1 MNATMRSISTTAAP
15 AAVASSSRRR
25 STEGGDAEPGSESPS
40 ASPIELIVLAVNI
53 PPHAPS
59 PGHAFF
65 SIACS
70 SSSVIAPA
78 AQAPIASNTLVM
90 SRALPLR

>member
-1 MNATMRSISTTAAP
+1 
-15 AAVASSSRRR
+15 
-25 STEGGDAEPGSESPS
+25 
-40 ASPIELIVLAVNI
+40 LAVNI

-70 SSSVIAPA
+70 SSSVIVPA

-90 SRALPLR
+90 SSALPFR